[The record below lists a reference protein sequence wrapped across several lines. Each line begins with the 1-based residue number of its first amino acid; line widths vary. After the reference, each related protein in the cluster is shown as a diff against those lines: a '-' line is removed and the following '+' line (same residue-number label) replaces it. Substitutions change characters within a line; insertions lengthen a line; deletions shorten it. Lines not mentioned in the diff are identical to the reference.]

1 MELYKI
7 AASNLN
13 GIGINKLKK
22 ICNKTGGLKGVFEK
36 STKEISELLEIKK
49 DIVLKMQRKE
59 ALALAEQQLRFN
71 RRYRIQT
78 LYHEDSNYPALLKEC
93 PDAPISLFFNK

>member
-22 ICNKTGGLKGVFEK
+22 ICNKTNGLKGVFEK
-36 STKEISELLEIKK
+36 STKEISELLGIKK
-49 DIVLKMQRKE
+49 DIVLKMQIKE
-59 ALALAEQQLRFN
+59 ALMINLEKRV
-71 RRYRIQT
+71 
-78 LYHEDSNYPALLKEC
+78 
-93 PDAPISLFFNK
+93 